1 MPMGPK
7 GNNSAFYKRVFLRWL
22 NILREDTPDF
32 TPHSWQTLM
41 MDYNCSQLNGMQD
54 AIQEFL
60 KDEPKEVVE
69 VLINFFLDGCKQ
81 GESTVE
87 YIDAGCLG

>member
-1 MPMGPK
+1 M
-7 GNNSAFYKRVFLRWL
+7 R
-22 NILREDTPDF
+22 
-32 TPHSWQTLM
+32 
-41 MDYNCSQLNGMQD
+41 D